1 MWQALIKLVE
11 KWACMHDMELI
22 RDITVN
28 DDFIGTYHKY
38 MFKCRKCGK
47 YEEDFDFDFIDSN
60 LL

>member
-1 MWQALIKLVE
+1 MWKALIKLVE

-47 YEEDFDFDFIDSN
+47 IVWTKS
-60 LL
+60 L